1 MLYIVKS
8 ISSMK
13 IIVIAQEGGGGG
25 MAARLQRY
33 ILLGVQLKIQAAKIQ
48 SFSS

>member
-13 IIVIAQEGGGGG
+13 IIVIAQEGGGGDG
-25 MAARLQRY
+25 RPPT
-33 ILLGVQLKIQAAKIQ
+33 KIHP
-48 SFSS
+48 SRRTT

>member
-25 MAARLQRY
+25 DGRPPT
-33 ILLGVQLKIQAAKIQ
+33 KIHP
-48 SFSS
+48 SRRTT